1 MLKYGLFKNHLT
13 PDPDDYVAIPQD
25 VQSKTEEDILLEM
38 VVPGGVTTTQAQA
51 VFTARR
57 EAIAKLLKQGF
68 AVQTDYSELKPG
80 IKGVFNSDEE
90 SFTAGKHSVA
100 ITSSSRKVLKE
111 IANDIKVEKV
121 GVVERSPIVMKYTDT
136 ATQRENEIITPGMV
150 GELKGGFLKCDITDE
165 TQGVFIILP
174 DNTEVRCT
182 NYLHNTASKLMFYIP
197 NTLTANDEVS
207 IEVRNNLA
215 GSTKENRVGKFAAN
229 LTVQVN

>member
-13 PDPDDYVAIPQD
+13 IDPDDYVAIPQD
-25 VQSKTEEDILLEM
+25 VESKTEEDILKEM

-57 EAIAKLLKQGF
+57 EAISKFLEQGY

-90 SFTAGKHSVA
+90 SFTNGKHTVA
-100 ITSSSRKVLKE
+100 ISSSSRKVLKN
-111 IANDIKVEKV
+111 IANSIKVEKV
-121 GVVERSPIVMKYTDT
+121 SVIERSPIIMKFIDT
-136 ATQRENEIITPGMV
+136 STQRENEIITPGMV
-150 GELKGGFLKCDITDE
+150 GELKGGYLKCDTADE

-174 DNTEVRCT
+174 DNTALRCT

-197 NTLTANDEVS
+197 NTLSANDEIN
-207 IEVRNNLA
+207 IEVRNKLG
-215 GSTKENRVGKFAAN
+215 GSTKANRIGKFAID
-229 LTVQVN
+229 LTVTSI